1 MKRDDI
7 TPEELDVLL
16 VAFAD
21 DELDEPQFTEILEL
35 ISANSDLAAKVEN
48 FKTTGAILADFFAS
62 ENLEAPKHIADE
74 IRLMA
79 TKQDQVVARATP
91 AAASYT
97 PDISGIK
104 NKKVVSLSAFK
115 KLRAKLSLTP
125 QSLTQMV
132 AACALGLVLSP
143 SLFNTNVELSS
154 GTNKLPMNFRGA
166 EKTVLAPAL
175 GLEQAILIMAQSQNG
190 EFENAIKSGGFIQLE
205 TPFIIN
211 ITSPISGA
219 VRVYEEVDGTLSN
232 TLGGVEKNQ
241 LFEGNISKGS
251 VIKLPENGAFSL
263 SDQESFILVT
273 EFFNEHENQ
282 QIRSIYRL
290 K

>member
-263 SDQESFILVT
+263 SDQESFILIT

-282 QIRSIYRL
+282 RIRSVYRL

>member
-1 MKRDDI
+1 MKRDNI

-232 TLGGVEKNQ
+232 ALGGVKKNQ

-263 SDQESFILVT
+263 SDQESFILIT

-282 QIRSIYRL
+282 RIRSVYRL

>member
-1 MKRDDI
+1 MKREDI
-7 TPEELDVLL
+7 TPEELDSLL

-21 DELDEPQFTEILEL
+21 DELDEPQSSEILEL
-35 ISANSDLAAKVEN
+35 ISENSDLAAKVEN

-263 SDQESFILVT
+263 SDQESFILIT

-282 QIRSIYRL
+282 RIRSVYRL

>member
-1 MKRDDI
+1 MNRDDI
-7 TPEELDVLL
+7 TPEELDGLL

-21 DELDEPQFTEILEL
+21 NELDEPQFSEILEL
-35 ISANSDLAAKVEN
+35 ISEGSDLAAKVEN
-48 FKTTGAILADFFAS
+48 FKTTGAILADFFKS
-62 ENLEAPKHIADE
+62 ENLEAPQHIADK

-79 TKQDQVVARATP
+79 NMQDQVVAGATP

-97 PDISGIK
+97 PDTLGIK
-104 NKKVVSLSAFK
+104 NEKIVSLSAFK

-125 QSLTQMV
+125 KSLTQMV
-132 AACALGLVLSP
+132 AACALGLFLSP
-143 SLFNTNVELSS
+143 SLFNNSVELSN
-154 GTNKLPMNFRGA
+154 GTNIMPMNFRGVD
-166 EKTVLAPAL
+166 KTVLAPSL
-175 GLEQAILIMAQSQNG
+175 GLKQAILIMTQSQNG

-211 ITSPISGA
+211 ITAPISGA
-219 VRVYEEVDGTLSN
+219 IRVYEEVDGTLSN
-232 TLGGVEKNQ
+232 ALGGIEKSQ

-251 VIKLPENGAFSL
+251 VIKLPEDGAFSL
-263 SDQESFILVT
+263 SDQKTFILIT
-273 EFFNEHENQ
+273 EFFNEYENQ

>member
-62 ENLEAPKHIADE
+62 KNLEAPKHIADE

-263 SDQESFILVT
+263 SDQESFILIT

-282 QIRSIYRL
+282 RIRSVYRL

>member
-7 TPEELDVLL
+7 SPDELDGLL

-21 DELDEPQFTEILEL
+21 DELDELKSSEVLAL
-35 ISANSDLAAKVEN
+35 ISKHSDLAAKVEN
-48 FKTTGAILADFFAS
+48 FKTTGAILTNFFES
-62 ENLEAPKHIADE
+62 EDLKTPQHIADK

-79 TKQDQVVARATP
+79 NKQDQVTAT
-91 AAASYT
+91 AT
-97 PDISGIK
+97 PDIPDIK
-104 NKKVVSLSAFK
+104 NEKIVSLSAFK
-115 KLRAKLSLTP
+115 KLRTKLLLTP

-143 SLFNTNVELSS
+143 SLFNNSVELSS
-154 GTNKLPMNFRGA
+154 GTNKIPMNFRGV
-166 EKTVLAPAL
+166 EKIALAPSL

-190 EFENAIKSGGFIQLE
+190 EFEKAITSGEFIQLE

-211 ITSPISGA
+211 ITSPINGE

-232 TLGGVEKNQ
+232 ALAGVEKNQ
-241 LFEGNISKGS
+241 IFEGNVSKGS
-251 VIKLPENGAFSL
+251 VIKLPENGAFLL
-263 SDQESFILVT
+263 SDQESFILIT
-273 EFFNEHENQ
+273 EFFNDHENQ
-282 QIRSIYRL
+282 RIRSIYKL

>member
-143 SLFNTNVELSS
+143 SLFNTNGERGS

-190 EFENAIKSGGFIQLE
+190 EFENAIKSGGFIQLK

-251 VIKLPENGAFSL
+251 VIKLPENGAYKM
-263 SDQESFILVT
+263 SDQESFILIT

-282 QIRSIYRL
+282 RIRSIYRL

>member
-7 TPEELDVLL
+7 TPEELDGLL

-21 DELDEPQFTEILEL
+21 DELDEPQSSEILEL
-35 ISANSDLAAKVEN
+35 ISENSDLAAKVEN
-48 FKTTGAILADFFAS
+48 FKTTGAILADFFES
-62 ENLEAPKHIADE
+62 ENLEAPQHIADK
-74 IRLMA
+74 IRFMA
-79 TKQDQVVARATP
+79 NKQDQVVAGATS
-91 AAASYT
+91 AAASNT

-104 NKKVVSLSAFK
+104 NEKIVSLSAFK

-143 SLFNTNVELSS
+143 SLFNNGVELSS
-154 GTNKLPMNFRGA
+154 GTNKMPMNFRGID
-166 EKTVLAPAL
+166 KTAFAPSL
-175 GLEQAILIMAQSQNG
+175 GLPQAILIMAQSQNG

-219 VRVYEEVDGTLSN
+219 IRVYEEVDGTLSN
-232 TLGGVEKNQ
+232 AIGGVQKNQ
-241 LFEGNISKGS
+241 LFEGNISKGG

-263 SDQESFILVT
+263 SDQESFILIT

>member
-7 TPEELDVLL
+7 TPEELDGLL

-21 DELDEPQFTEILEL
+21 DELDEPQFSAISKL
-35 ISANSDLAAKVEN
+35 ISEHSDLAARVKN
-48 FKTTGAILADFFAS
+48 FKTTRAILADFFES
-62 ENLEAPKHIADE
+62 ESSKAPQHIADK

-79 TKQDQVVARATP
+79 SKQDHVA
-91 AAASYT
+91 AAASVAASAT
-97 PDISGIK
+97 PDMSDIK
-104 NKKVVSLSAFK
+104 NEKIVSLSAFK

-132 AACALGLVLSP
+132 AACALGLVVSP
-143 SLFNTNVELSS
+143 SLFNTNVEQSS

-166 EKTVLAPAL
+166 EKIVLAPAL
-175 GLEQAILIMAQSQNG
+175 SLEQAILIMAQSQNG
-190 EFENAIKSGGFIQLE
+190 EFENAIKSGGLIQLK

-211 ITSPISGA
+211 IKSPISGA

-232 TLGGVEKNQ
+232 ALGGVKKNQ

-251 VIKLPENGAFSL
+251 VIKLPEKGSFSL

-282 QIRSIYRL
+282 RIRSIYRL